1 MNPIIYFFEPNR
13 FLVNQ
18 YLYTIQFAF
27 VDKMCIVLWITLH
40 MVHSEPTL
48 IYMFLMYVDKMW
60 TTLWIS
66 PITIIRQLT
75 EYDIQLN
82 DH

>member
-27 VDKMCIVLWITLH
+27 VDKMWITLWITLH
-40 MVHSEPTL
+40 MVHYEPTL

-66 PITIIRQLT
+66 SIIITRQLV
-75 EYDIQLN
+75 EYGIQLN